1 MFHCESRSLPNK
13 HILCCWEKHFG
24 EVFGRSPLLL
34 NQIVYNCFVHSS
46 AWVAFQLSW
55 FSITNEKSEAGFS
68 AWNLIIFMKKLFAIL
83 ISKFNVKALNLDNF
97 RFQNL
102 TMKLWKWIHPDD
114 INLHRNDWIRSC
126 PDFRIL
132 YWNNW
137 IWTCQENHS
146 WLHIVRIYFIV
157 IRIVLHPSSVRIFLY
172 ASISFYKLV

>member
-1 MFHCESRSLPNK
+1 MWKPGYQDCRYYPTLLV
-13 HILCCWEKHFG
+13 IWM
-24 EVFGRSPLLL
+24 SPCKQ
-34 NQIVYNCFVHSS
+34 N
-46 AWVAFQLSW
+46 
-55 FSITNEKSEAGFS
+55 SIWK
-68 AWNLIIFMKKLFAIL
+68 LIIFMKKLFAIL

-146 WLHIVRIYFIV
+146 WLHIVKIFFIV
-157 IRIVLHPSSVRIFLY
+157 LSIVLHPSSVRILLMLPFFLQTS
-172 ASISFYKLV
+172 AEF